1 MPTSSLYH
9 NVVIDTDEAAE
20 RLLDALENPTAVAV
34 DPAAYMQLSGHQ
46 IKALFLDPEKAQE
59 FCSLPSGYDKA
70 MDRRR
75 THEGETN

>member
-20 RLLDALENPTAVAV
+20 RLLDALENPVDTAIEPVA
-34 DPAAYMQLSGHQ
+34 YTQLSGHQ

-59 FCSLPSGYDKA
+59 FWSLPSGYDKA
-70 MDRRR
+70 MERHRA
-75 THEGETN
+75 HAG